1 MFAVVRQLLLLSV
14 NVFVLT
20 MANDP
25 TAWKFDLARVKQL
38 NLLNV
43 ELTEGFETRLSFA
56 LASDCTVKIIV

>member
-1 MFAVVRQLLLLSV
+1 
-14 NVFVLT
+14 